1 MATKKKSPRKGV
13 TAFGAE
19 EMEENGDVF
28 VVLELHHGLGE
39 STRVDL
45 GLEDIETL
53 VKQLRAAR
61 KGARNL
67 LRPSFQPLQT
77 VTSRSSRIWPFK

>member
-1 MATKKKSPRKGV
+1 VSKKKPPRKGV
-13 TAFGAE
+13 TAFAAE

-45 GLEDIETL
+45 GLEDIEPL

-61 KGARNL
+61 KPATRSL
-67 LRPSFQPLQT
+67 TPRLQDT
-77 VTSRSSRIWPFK
+77 KKGL